1 MGPVRT
7 GDSRVIL
14 LDTHIVVWLMM
25 SPELLSGRARDAILQ
40 ARIAGE
46 KIAYSPVSLY
56 EIANAARR
64 KRLHLC
70 ATPPEFIA
78 AVQAKLELIP
88 LTAAIAVCAA
98 EIPAPFHGDPMD
110 RIIAATAI
118 IKDCTL
124 ITHDDRIRKANV
136 CKVLW

>member
-1 MGPVRT
+1 M
-7 GDSRVIL
+7 IL
-14 LDTHIVVWLMM
+14 LDAHVVVWLMM
-25 SPELLSGRARDAILQ
+25 FPELLSGRARDAILQ

-46 KIAYSPVSLY
+46 KIAYSAVSLY

-64 KRLHLC
+64 KRLHLD
-70 ATPPEFIA
+70 ATIQEFIA
-78 AVQAKLELIP
+78 AIQAKLELIP

-98 EIPAPFHGDPMD
+98 ELPHHFRGDPMD

-118 IKDCTL
+118 VGDFTL